1 MYKNDNT
8 MLVPSSVKQ
17 SILQDIVPFD
27 CVDTVRELF
36 VPGHKVDELRQ
47 EAETLP
53 QLEVT
58 KLDTQWIQVRNF
70 HNTLIFSGLYIVLL
84 FFHLLIKFA
93 CQLSS
98 LIIFFKNF
106 IL

>member
-1 MYKNDNT
+1 MYKNDYT

-70 HNTLIFSGLYIVLL
+70 HNTLIFQAYIKSCC
-84 FFHLLIKFA
+84 FFIY
-93 CQLSS
+93 
-98 LIIFFKNF
+98 
-106 IL
+106 